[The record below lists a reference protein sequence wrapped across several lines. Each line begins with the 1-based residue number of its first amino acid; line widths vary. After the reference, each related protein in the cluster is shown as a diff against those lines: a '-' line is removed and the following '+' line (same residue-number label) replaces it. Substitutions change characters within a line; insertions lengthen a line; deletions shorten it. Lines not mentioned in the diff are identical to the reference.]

1 MSRAREL
8 NAQGTAQVDGE
19 TEQHPANITPLP
31 VEPMRIYPMSTGMT
45 EEDIRA
51 RIAKVYWIKEQLMK
65 EGIHYGYTPINDRG
79 DTTDKPS
86 LYQPGA
92 QMLNIIFQH
101 APSYQRQ
108 IERWEPDE
116 GRVIFLFNLD
126 CTLTH
131 YPTGLVVGAGM
142 GGASTGEGRWRDKPP
157 LGVYNSV
164 MKIGAKRSYVAA
176 TVSCVGVSE
185 IFTQDIE
192 DLGGDLLPGRRKEKD
207 DLPGVAPSRQ
217 RLPQP
222 PKSRLKRSEVEGEL
236 EKAAF
241 ANGSFWGLVKDHNVW
256 TKEETLG
263 QLLLKLK
270 GEWVTVVLGPKSES
284 KENTYQLFG
293 IEKSQSAPPE
303 KPPVRQTSRT
313 KRR

>member
-1 MSRAREL
+1 MSRASQYGEGHVPKVVEEM
-8 NAQGTAQVDGE
+8 AETAEGE
-19 TEQHPANITPLP
+19 TVPANVTPLP
-31 VEPMRIYPMSTGMT
+31 VEPLRIYPMSTGMT

-51 RIAKVYWIKEQLMK
+51 RIAKVYWIKEELMK
-65 EGIHYGYTPINDRG
+65 EGIHYGYTPINDKG

-108 IERWEPDE
+108 VERWEPDN
-116 GRVIFLFNLD
+116 GKVIFLFNID

-142 GGASTGEGRWRDKPP
+142 GGASTGEGRWRDKQP

-185 IFTQDIE
+185 IFTQDLE
-192 DLGGDLLPGRRKEKD
+192 DLGDDLLPGHTD
-207 DLPGVAPSRQ
+207 GGRQ
-217 RLPQP
+217 RLPEP
-222 PKSRLKRSEVEGEL
+222 PKSRLKRSEIEGEL

-241 ANGSFWGLVKDHNVW
+241 ANGSFWGVVKGHNLW
-256 TKEETLG
+256 TKEQTLG
-263 QLLLKLK
+263 ELMLKLK
-270 GEWVTVVLGPKSES
+270 GDWVTAVLGPKSES
-284 KENTYQLFG
+284 KENTFQIFG
-293 IEKSQSAPPE
+293 IQKSQAAPPE
-303 KPPVRQTSRT
+303 KPPVRQA
-313 KRR
+313 KRVRR

>member
-1 MSRAREL
+1 MSRAREEVATEP
-8 NAQGTAQVDGE
+8 NGE
-19 TEQHPANITPLP
+19 TEEHPANVTPLP
-31 VEPMRIYPMSTGMT
+31 VEPLRIYPMSTGMT

-65 EGIHYGYTPINDRG
+65 EGIHYGYTPINDKG

-108 IERWEPDE
+108 IERWEPE
-116 GRVIFLFNLD
+116 NGKVIFLFNID

-142 GGASTGEGRWRDKPP
+142 GGASTGEGRWRDKQP

-185 IFTQDIE
+185 IFTQDLE
-192 DLGGDLLPGRRKEKD
+192 DLGDDLLPGNTD
-207 DLPGVAPSRQ
+207 GGRQ
-217 RLPQP
+217 RLPEP
-222 PKSRLKRSEVEGEL
+222 PKSRLRRSEIEGEL

-241 ANGSFWGLVKDHNVW
+241 ANGSFWGIVKGHNLW

-263 QLLLKLK
+263 ELMLKLK
-270 GEWVTVVLGPKSES
+270 GDWVTAVLGPKSET
-284 KENTYQLFG
+284 KKDTFQIFG
-293 IEKSQSAPPE
+293 IQKSQAAPPE
-303 KPPVRQTSRT
+303 KPPVRQAKRSR
-313 KRR
+313 R

>member
-1 MSRAREL
+1 MRTQPENEAEARPS
-8 NAQGTAQVDGE
+8 NVT
-19 TEQHPANITPLP
+19 TLP
-31 VEPMRIYPMSTGMT
+31 VEPLRIYPMATGMSQ
-45 EEDIRA
+45 EDIEA
-51 RIAKVYWIKEQLMK
+51 RINKIHWIKESLMK
-65 EGIHYGYTPINDRG
+65 EGIHYGYTPIDKEGN
-79 DTTDKPS
+79 TTEKPS

-131 YPTGLVVGAGM
+131 YPTGMVVGAGM
-142 GGASTGEGRWRDKPP
+142 GGASTGESRWRDKPP
-157 LGVYNSV
+157 LQAYNSV
-164 MKIGAKRSYVAA
+164 MKIGAKRSYIAA

-185 IFTQDIE
+185 IFTQDLE
-192 DLGGDLLPGRRKEKD
+192 DLGDDLLPGRRKEKD
-207 DLPGVAPSRQ
+207 ELPGYAPNGRQ
-217 RLPQP
+217 RLPEP
-222 PKSRLKRSEVEGEL
+222 PKSRLKRSELEGKL

-241 ANGSFWGLVKDHNVW
+241 ANGTYGGIIKGHTLW

-263 QLLLKLK
+263 KLMLKLK
-270 GEWVTVVLGPKSES
+270 GQWVTAVLGPKSTT
-284 KENTYQLFG
+284 KDNTFQVFG

-303 KPPVRQTSRT
+303 KPPVRKAT
-313 KRR
+313 RRK

>member
-1 MSRAREL
+1 MSRARE
-8 NAQGTAQVDGE
+8 T
-19 TEQHPANITPLP
+19 TEEHPANVTPLP
-31 VEPMRIYPMSTGMT
+31 VEPLRIYPMSTGMT
-45 EEDIRA
+45 EEDIEA
-51 RIAKVYWIKEQLMK
+51 RIAKVHWIKDSLMK
-65 EGIHYGYTPINDRG
+65 EGIHYGYTPIDKEGN
-79 DTTDKPS
+79 TTEKPS

-108 IERWEPDE
+108 VERWEPE
-116 GRVIFLFNLD
+116 NGKVIFLFNLD

-142 GGASTGEGRWRDKPP
+142 GGASTGEGRWRDKHP

-185 IFTQDIE
+185 IFTQDLE
-192 DLGGDLLPGRRKEKD
+192 DMDLGSRPEKDELPGN
-207 DLPGVAPSRQ
+207 RQ
-217 RLPQP
+217 RLPEP
-222 PKSRLKRSEVEGEL
+222 PKSRLRRSELEGEL

-241 ANGSFWGLVKDHNVW
+241 AQGSFWGIVKGHNLW
-256 TKEETLG
+256 TKEQTLG
-263 QLLLKLK
+263 ELLLKLK

-284 KENTYQLFG
+284 KENTFQLFALQ
-293 IEKSQSAPPE
+293 KSQAPSGVTPPE
-303 KPPVRQTSRT
+303 KPPAER
-313 KRR
+313 KARRIPRR

>member
-1 MSRAREL
+1 MSRTREEVAPEQ
-8 NAQGTAQVDGE
+8 NGE
-19 TEQHPANITPLP
+19 PEEHPANVTPLP
-31 VEPMRIYPMSTGMT
+31 VEPLRIYPMSTGMT

-65 EGIHYGYTPINDRG
+65 EGIHYGYTPINDKG

-108 IERWEPDE
+108 IERWEPE
-116 GRVIFLFNLD
+116 NGKVIFLFNLD

-185 IFTQDIE
+185 IFTQDLE
-192 DLGGDLLPGRRKEKD
+192 DLGDDLLPGRRPEKD
-207 DLPGVAPSRQ
+207 ELPGERQ

-222 PKSRLKRSEVEGEL
+222 PQSRLKRRELEGEL

-241 ANGSFWGLVKDHNVW
+241 GQGSYWGLIKGHNVW

-263 QLLLKLK
+263 GLLLKLK
-270 GEWVTVVLGPKSES
+270 GDWVKAVLGPKSES
-284 KENTYQLFG
+284 KENTHQLFA
-293 IEKSQSAPPE
+293 IEKIGAPPE
-303 KPPVRQTSRT
+303 KPPVRAA

>member
-1 MSRAREL
+1 MSRAREEVATEP
-8 NAQGTAQVDGE
+8 NGGTE
-19 TEQHPANITPLP
+19 KHPANVTPLP

-65 EGIHYGYTPINDRG
+65 EGIHYGYTPINDKG

-108 IERWEPDE
+108 IERWEPE
-116 GRVIFLFNLD
+116 NGKVIFLFNLD

-185 IFTQDIE
+185 IFTQDLE
-192 DLGGDLLPGRRKEKD
+192 DLGDDLLPGRRPEKD
-207 DLPGVAPSRQ
+207 ELPGERQ

-222 PKSRLKRSEVEGEL
+222 PQSRLKRRELEGEL

-241 ANGSFWGLVKDHNVW
+241 GQGSYWGLIKGHNVW

-263 QLLLKLK
+263 GLLLKLK
-270 GEWVTVVLGPKSES
+270 GDWVKAVLGPKSES
-284 KENTYQLFG
+284 KENTHQLFA
-293 IEKSQSAPPE
+293 IEKIGAPPE
-303 KPPVRQTSRT
+303 KPPVRAA